1 MRVWCLY
8 RNTPASKDQ
17 MNSITFQG
25 LLNFTNS
32 QQLDGANSGNCL
44 LNSDIYNENSPLQ
57 EVSCTSS
64 CCATDTMLASQACK
78 RAFLISSA
86 G

>member
-1 MRVWCLY
+1 MTVRRLY

-17 MNSITFQG
+17 MNSITFSG

-32 QQLDGANSGNCL
+32 QQLAGAASGNCL

-57 EVSCTSS
+57 EVSHSS
-64 CCATDTMLASQACK
+64 
-78 RAFLISSA
+78 
-86 G
+86 